1 MASITKGKA
10 THRTKRAAAAA
21 RILEATER
29 LLREGERFT
38 EIPVERLLSE
48 ADVSRST
55 FYVHFADKS
64 ALLVALAERA
74 VQDVAAA
81 GDLWWQFEHA
91 AGPEGAAS
99 TVREITKVYRKHAPV
114 IRTLHEVAAYD
125 DEVRDLW
132 RQRRDGYAKVVAER
146 VRVEQ
151 REGLVPGG
159 VDVELMASIVT
170 QMVDNAILE
179 HVAHGSPRK
188 DKQLAETIARMG
200 WLAYY
205 GHVDGR

>member
-1 MASITKGKA
+1 MASVTKSKA
-10 THRTKRAAAAA
+10 THRVKRAAASA

-29 LLREGERFT
+29 LLSEGERFT

-48 ADVSRST
+48 ANVSRST

-74 VQDVAAA
+74 VQDVTEA
-81 GDLWWQFEHA
+81 GDQWWQFEHH

-99 TVREITKVYRKHAPV
+99 TVREMTKVYRKHAPV

-132 RQRRDGYAKVVAER
+132 RQRRDHYAKIVADR
-146 VRVEQ
+146 VRLEQ
-151 REGLVPGG
+151 RDGLVPRDID
-159 VDVELMASIVT
+159 VDLMAAIVT

-179 HVAHGSPRK
+179 HIAHGSPRK
-188 DKQLAETIARMG
+188 DKQLADTIARMG
-200 WLAYY
+200 
-205 GHVDGR
+205 